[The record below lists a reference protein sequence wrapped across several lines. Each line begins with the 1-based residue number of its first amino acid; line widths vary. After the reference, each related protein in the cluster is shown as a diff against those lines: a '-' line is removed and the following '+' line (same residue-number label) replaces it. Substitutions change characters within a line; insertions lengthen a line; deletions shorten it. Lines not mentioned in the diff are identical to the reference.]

1 MSDTEQYIRDSIKT
15 HVWSGFYDQA
25 DTEQMVEDIL
35 EDGVDAA
42 EMQRFIVSEFARK
55 ASAEKSWPA
64 QTDCDR
70 LDQVFDALEASGI
83 VALQNAGYTMSD
95 GRSDVGEALN
105 ERGFDKYHGY
115 CFYHGQD
122 VERAVNGG
130 GLMLAFGD
138 IEADPTKKKEVGNE
152 ICAALAK
159 AGFKT
164 EWNGDPETR
173 INILVI
179 DWKRRTPR

>member
-1 MSDTEQYIRDSIKT
+1 MNETEQYIRDAIKVW
-15 HVWSGFYDQA
+15 VWSGFHDQ
-25 DTEQMVEDIL
+25 DEVDEML
-35 EDGVDAA
+35 EDLLEGDVDPDAMREAIANAFKEKAA
-42 EMQRFIVSEFARK
+42 
-55 ASAEKSWPA
+55 AEKSWPA
-64 QTDCDR
+64 ETDCDR
-70 LDQVFDALEASGI
+70 LDRVFDALNTNGI
-83 VALQNAGYTMSD
+83 VALQNSGYTMSD

-122 VERAVNGG
+122 LERAVNGG

-138 IEADPTKKKEVGNE
+138 IEADPAKKKEVGNE
-152 ICAALAK
+152 ICVALAK

-173 INILVI
+173 INIPVI
-179 DWKRRTPR
+179 DWKRRTSR